1 MTDLLFDLGNSRLKW
16 ASCRTG
22 RLATQHAMAWSQLAE
37 LEKPGLRLPRRLP
50 DRVLGVSVAG
60 AEREAWLEQQLLSHG
75 YPSPRWLRSEAAA
88 GGVRNGYL
96 DPVRLGADRWLAIL
110 GAWHEAGRRGPLA
123 VIDAGTAT
131 TLDWVDARGRHEG
144 GLILPGQRLMIG
156 SLLQGTADISRGAR
170 GRLSTS
176 SSRSPVWLARRTQ
189 DAVEAGAALAT
200 TAALDQWL
208 KAARQE
214 GGRRTQVFL
223 TGGAASALMRT
234 PALSDCRHVP
244 DLVLRGVAFRADC

>member
-22 RLATQHAMAWSQLAE
+22 RLTTQHARTWSHLAAA
-37 LEKPGLRLPRRLP
+37 EKLGLRLPRRLP

-96 DPVRLGADRWLAIL
+96 DPARLGADRWLAIL
-110 GAWHEAGRRGPLA
+110 GAWYESGRRGPLA

-131 TLDWVDARGRHEG
+131 TLDWVDARGRHRG

-170 GRLSTS
+170 DRRSAS
-176 SSRSPVWLARRTQ
+176 SNRSPVWLARRTQ

-200 TAALDQWL
+200 TAALGQWL
-208 KAARQE
+208 KTARQA

-223 TGGAASALMRT
+223 TGGAASALMQA
-234 PALSDCRHVP
+234 PALSDCLHVP